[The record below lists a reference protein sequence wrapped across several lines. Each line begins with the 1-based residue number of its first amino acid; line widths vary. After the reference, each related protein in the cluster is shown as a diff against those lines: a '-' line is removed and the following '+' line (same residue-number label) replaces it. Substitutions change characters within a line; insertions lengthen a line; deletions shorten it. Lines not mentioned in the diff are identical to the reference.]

1 MILVYDYEKYSW
13 QWFHMITKK
22 NLIPIEYLIHS
33 RGIYTTKMLLDAYMQ
48 FATLLL
54 FNSVGISKRMKREA
68 ATVVHFCITPQ
79 HSRHFPTYLKE
90 HFLMKKWSLI
100 YRKNKRMKHTIFLLS
115 SWVNIINKYFI
126 TIHLCFVDVN
136 STEIFL
142 VSLRLMQQNIK
153 LRKSSYRLAWYA
165 NKFYDL

>member
-1 MILVYDYEKYSW
+1 MVSHDNQEKLNSYW
-13 QWFHMITKK
+13 V
-22 NLIPIEYLIHS
+22 
-33 RGIYTTKMLLDAYMQ
+33 
-48 FATLLL
+48 
-54 FNSVGISKRMKREA
+54 FNSFERYLHNKNVIRCVYAICNATFVQLCGNIKADGADEA

-90 HFLMKKWSLI
+90 YFLMKKWSLI

-142 VSLRLMQQNIK
+142 ASLRLMQ
-153 LRKSSYRLAWYA
+153 
-165 NKFYDL
+165 